1 MTLVA
6 LAHAL
11 QPLRRQVAPKVRS
24 ASVSIAKASRTRGIV
39 KMCILLA
46 ENDRPAHV
54 ESRVVR

>member
-1 MTLVA
+1 
-6 LAHAL
+6 
-11 QPLRRQVAPKVRS
+11 LRRQVAPKVRS